1 MAAQPANAAPIPPE
15 ITDKSPSTAQSILKA
30 LSAPF
35 RALAS
40 LWERDL
46 ANWPVEGMTAHD
58 LRSLE
63 KRLENAANYELG
75 RRIPLTL
82 LLLVVIPA
90 VWLVVWYFFGE
101 FIYERLLH
109 LLYGPSPLP
118 AQIPFLTALAIFYA
132 LMFLGGLSIYYFK
145 FMVPLRVTRLLLR
158 QALQDEEE
166 ALEATLAED
175 YRIDR
180 RADRLRSLSSR
191 VLLDNEVRGAKAQE
205 HLRQVDD
212 ILAKAKNPSITPP
225 QSTTLVLKD
234 AEYHL
239 AVVDELILR
248 EQNELRGQRLWQYG
262 SMLAVVIYI
271 IVLIVAALAVRNLDQ
286 AAQTNQLFNA
296 VTGSSA
302 TFESQFNTVI
312 ILGVPLSVL
321 VWGAGGSLAAIL
333 YRFYKTPQ
341 SERVQW
347 GYEFRWLLARPLIGI
362 IMAAV
367 AYVALFA
374 GVFVLEGAA
383 TGMETAAGVR
393 RPELFY
399 VVAFLAG
406 FSDKFYEGI
415 IELLTSRVGSP
426 KTETANGTNPAP
438 ATTTVTTPAV
448 EAGTTTTTAA
458 ATNPVK
464 DPYSPTK

>member
-1 MAAQPANAAPIPPE
+1 MAAQPVNADPIQPE
-15 ITDKSPSTAQSILKA
+15 TLDKSPTIAQSILKVLA
-30 LSAPF
+30 APF
-35 RALAS
+35 HALAK

-46 ANWPVEGMTAHD
+46 ANWPVEGMTARD
-58 LRSLE
+58 LRNLE

-82 LLLVVIPA
+82 LLLVVIPM

-101 FIYERLLH
+101 FIYERLLF
-109 LLYGPSPLP
+109 LFFGPNAPHPSV
-118 AQIPFLTALAIFYA
+118 PFWTFLVILYA

-145 FMVPLRVTRLLLR
+145 FMVPLRVTRQLLR
-158 QALQDEEE
+158 QVLQTEEEE
-166 ALEATLAED
+166 AEGKLAEAE
-175 YRIDR
+175 RIDR

-191 VLLDNEVRGAKAQE
+191 VLLDNEERGAKAQE

-212 ILAKAKNPSITPP
+212 IVAKANSPSTPA
-225 QSTTLVLKD
+225 QSNTLVLKE
-234 AEYHL
+234 AEYRL

-262 SMLAVVIYI
+262 SMLAVVLYI
-271 IVLIVAALAVRNLDQ
+271 IVLVAAALAVRVLDQ
-286 AAQTNQLFNA
+286 AAQINALFNTATGGRSA
-296 VTGSSA
+296 V
-302 TFESQFNTVI
+302 ESQFNTVI

-321 VWGAGGSLAAIL
+321 VWGAAGSLAAIL

-341 SERVQW
+341 GERVQW

-393 RPELFY
+393 RRELFY
-399 VVAFLAG
+399 VIAFLAG

-415 IELLTSRVGSP
+415 IELLTSRVASP
-426 KTETANGTNPAP
+426 KTETANGTNTTTTT
-438 ATTTVTTPAV
+438 TTTVVNPADQ
-448 EAGTTTTTAA
+448 AGTTTPA
-458 ATNPVK
+458 NPVK

>member
-1 MAAQPANAAPIPPE
+1 MAAQPANAAPIQPE
-15 ITDKSPSTAQSILKA
+15 TIDKSPSTAQSILRV

-46 ANWPVEGMTAHD
+46 ANWPVEGMTAQE
-58 LRSLE
+58 LRGLE

-75 RRIPLTL
+75 RRIPLIL

-90 VWLVVWYFFGE
+90 VWLVIWYFFGE

-132 LMFLGGLSIYYFK
+132 LMFLGALSIYYFK
-145 FMVPLRVTRLLLR
+145 FMVPLRVTRQLLR
-158 QALQDEEE
+158 QVQQTEEEE
-166 ALEATLAED
+166 AEGKLEESQ
-175 YRIDR
+175 RIDR

-212 ILAKAKNPSITPP
+212 ILEKAKNPSIIPT
-225 QSTTLVLKD
+225 QSATLVLKD

-248 EQNELRGQRLWQYG
+248 ELNELRGQRLWQYG

-271 IVLIVAALAVRNLDQ
+271 IVLIAAALAVRALDQ

-296 VTGSSA
+296 ATGSSA

-312 ILGVPLSVL
+312 ILGVPFSVL

-341 SERVQW
+341 DERVKW

-426 KTETANGTNPAP
+426 KTETATMTVTNPAGV
-438 ATTTVTTPAV
+438 AGMTPA
-448 EAGTTTTTAA
+448 AD
-458 ATNPVK
+458 PVK

>member
-1 MAAQPANAAPIPPE
+1 MAAQPANAAPIQSE
-15 ITDKSPSTAQSILKA
+15 TIDKSPSTAQSILKV

-46 ANWPVEGMTAHD
+46 NNWPVEGMTAHD
-58 LRSLE
+58 LRNLE

-90 VWLVVWYFFGE
+90 VWLGIWYFLAR
-101 FIYERLLH
+101 FIYDLLWVF
-109 LLYGPSPLP
+109 GPNRTDPSILFWT
-118 AQIPFLTALAIFYA
+118 FLVIFYV

-145 FMVPLRVTRLLLR
+145 FMVPLRVTRQLLR
-158 QALQDEEE
+158 QALQDEDE
-166 ALEATLAED
+166 AVDATLAED

-205 HLRQVDD
+205 NLRKVDD
-212 ILAKAKNPSITPP
+212 ILEQLKSTAPP
-225 QSTTLVLKD
+225 PDSTLSLKD

-239 AVVDELILR
+239 AVVDELIFR

-262 SMLAVVIYI
+262 SMLAVVLYI
-271 IVLIVAALAVRNLDQ
+271 IVLIAAALAVRALDQ
-286 AAQTNQLFNA
+286 AAQANQLFNTA
-296 VTGSSA
+296 TGGSA
-302 TFESQFNTVI
+302 AFESQFNTVI

-341 SERVQW
+341 GERVQW
-347 GYEFRWLLARPLIGI
+347 SYEFRWLLARPLIGI

-399 VVAFLAG
+399 VIAFLAG

-415 IELLTSRVGSP
+415 IELLTSRVASP
-426 KTETANGTNPAP
+426 KTETADATNT
-438 ATTTVTTPAV
+438 TTTVTNPVV
-448 EAGTTTTTAA
+448 EAGTMTTTTTV
-458 ATNPVK
+458 TNPVK

>member
-1 MAAQPANAAPIPPE
+1 MAAQPANAAPIQPE
-15 ITDKSPSTAQSILKA
+15 TIDKSPSTAQSILRV

-46 ANWPVEGMTAHD
+46 ANWPVEGMTAQE
-58 LRSLE
+58 LRGLE

-75 RRIPLTL
+75 RRIPLIL

-90 VWLVVWYFFGE
+90 VWLVIWYFFGE
-101 FIYERLLH
+101 FIYEQLLH

-132 LMFLGGLSIYYFK
+132 LMFLGALSIYYFK
-145 FMVPLRVTRLLLR
+145 FMVPLRVTRQLLR
-158 QALQDEEE
+158 QVQQTEEEE
-166 ALEATLAED
+166 AEGKLEESQ
-175 YRIDR
+175 RIDR

-212 ILAKAKNPSITPP
+212 ILEKAKNPSIIPT
-225 QSTTLVLKD
+225 QSATLVLKD

-248 EQNELRGQRLWQYG
+248 ELNELRGQRLWQYG

-271 IVLIVAALAVRNLDQ
+271 IVLIAAALAVRALDQ

-296 VTGSSA
+296 ATGSSA

-341 SERVQW
+341 DERVKW

-374 GVFVLEGAA
+374 GVFVLEGAV

-426 KTETANGTNPAP
+426 KTETVTMTVTNPAGV
-438 ATTTVTTPAV
+438 AGMTPA
-448 EAGTTTTTAA
+448 AD
-458 ATNPVK
+458 PVK

>member
-1 MAAQPANAAPIPPE
+1 MAAQPANADPTQSDLVA
-15 ITDKSPSTAQSILKA
+15 DKSPTIAQSILKVLA
-30 LSAPF
+30 APF

-40 LWERDL
+40 LWERDPN
-46 ANWPVEGMTAHD
+46 NWPVEDMTAGG

-63 KRLENAANYELG
+63 KRLENAANAELG

-82 LLLVVIPA
+82 LLLVVIP
-90 VWLVVWYFFGE
+90 VVGLVVWYFFGE
-101 FIYERLLH
+101 FIYERLLF
-109 LLYGPSPLP
+109 LFFGPNAPHPSV
-118 AQIPFLTALAIFYA
+118 PFWTFLAILYA
-132 LMFLGGLSIYYFK
+132 LMFLGGLSIYFFK
-145 FMVPLRVTRLLLR
+145 FMVPLRVTRQLLR
-158 QALQDEEE
+158 QALQTEEEE
-166 ALEATLAED
+166 AEKELAEAD
-175 YRIDR
+175 RIDR

-191 VLLDNEVRGAKAQE
+191 VLLDNEERGAKAQE
-205 HLRQVDD
+205 NLRKVDD
-212 ILAKAKNPSITPP
+212 ILENVGTTT
-225 QSTTLVLKD
+225 STLSLKD

-262 SMLAVVIYI
+262 SMLAVVLYI
-271 IVLIVAALAVRNLDQ
+271 IVLIAAALAVRALDQ
-286 AAQTNQLFNA
+286 AAQTNQLFNTA
-296 VTGSSA
+296 TGGR
-302 TFESQFNTVI
+302 TVFESQFNTVI

-321 VWGAGGSLAAIL
+321 VWGAAGSLAAIL

-341 SERVQW
+341 GERVQW

-399 VVAFLAG
+399 VIAFLAG

-415 IELLTSRVGSP
+415 IELLTSRVASP
-426 KTETANGTNPAP
+426 KTETANATN
-438 ATTTVTTPAV
+438 
-448 EAGTTTTTAA
+448 TTTTTTTTVVNPADQA
-458 ATNPVK
+458 GTTNPAK

>member
-1 MAAQPANAAPIPPE
+1 MAAQPANADPFQSDPV
-15 ITDKSPSTAQSILKA
+15 TDKSPSTAQSILKV

-46 ANWPVEGMTAHD
+46 ANWPVEGMTARD
-58 LRSLE
+58 LRNLE

-90 VWLVVWYFFGE
+90 VWLGIWYFFGK
-101 FIYERLLH
+101 FIYDLLWVF
-109 LLYGPSPLP
+109 GPDRTDPSILFWT
-118 AQIPFLTALAIFYA
+118 FLVILYA

-145 FMVPLRVTRLLLR
+145 FMVPLRVTRQLLR

-166 ALEATLAED
+166 ALARDMPPVD
-175 YRIDR
+175 YIDR

-191 VLLDNEVRGAKAQE
+191 VLLDNADRAAKAQE

-248 EQNELRGQRLWQYG
+248 EENELRGQRLWQYG

-271 IVLIVAALAVRNLDQ
+271 IVLMAAALAVRNLDQ
-286 AAQTNQLFNA
+286 AAQANQLFNA
-296 VTGSSA
+296 ATGGSA
-302 TFESQFNTVI
+302 AFESQFNTVI

-341 SERVQW
+341 TERVQW

-383 TGMETAAGVR
+383 TGMETAAGVQ

-399 VVAFLAG
+399 VIAFLAG

-415 IELLTSRVGSP
+415 IELLTSRVASP
-426 KTETANGTNPAP
+426 KTETANGTNTTTTT
-438 ATTTVTTPAV
+438 TTTVTNPVV
-448 EAGTTTTTAA
+448 ETGTTTPTTV
-458 ATNPVK
+458 TNPVK